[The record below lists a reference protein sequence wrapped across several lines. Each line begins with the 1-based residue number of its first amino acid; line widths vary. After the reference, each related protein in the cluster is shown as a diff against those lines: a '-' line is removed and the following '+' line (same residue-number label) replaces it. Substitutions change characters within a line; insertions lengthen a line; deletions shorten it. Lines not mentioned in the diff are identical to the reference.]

1 MGFIPYN
8 INMVYIPYILAKD
21 VIKLSFD
28 VVFYDQNGK
37 YPVGEFI
44 SSLDKKMKSRI
55 YKNIELLEENGNML
69 GMPFS
74 KHLEDGI
81 FELRTSSGNNIT
93 RVLYFFVIGQKIV
106 MTNGFIKKTEKTPA
120 KEIELA
126 KKRRNEYLNR

>member
-1 MGFIPYN
+1 
-8 INMVYIPYILAKD
+8 
-21 VIKLSFD
+21 
-28 VVFYDQNGK
+28 
-37 YPVGEFI
+37 
-44 SSLDKKMKSRI
+44 MKSRI